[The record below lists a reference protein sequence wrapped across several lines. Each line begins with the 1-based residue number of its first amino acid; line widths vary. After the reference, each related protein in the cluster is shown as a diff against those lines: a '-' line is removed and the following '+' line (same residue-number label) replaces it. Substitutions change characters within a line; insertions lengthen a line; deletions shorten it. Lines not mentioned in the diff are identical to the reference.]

1 MHGLCAK
8 SMYMG
13 KKRRDDIGRVKM
25 KIDWLELVDEV
36 QVGGSCINNVKVVP
50 KIP

>member
-1 MHGLCAK
+1 
-8 SMYMG
+8 MG

-25 KIDWLELVDEV
+25 KIDWLELVDEG
-36 QVGGSCINNVKVVP
+36 QVGGSCINNVKVLL